1 MSFLLY
7 GRRASGCGAGGL
19 LADAEDDELRGLHRR
34 DADEDDEP
42 AVVDVGLGH
51 RGLPHLDE
59 ERLLGRVPEERA
71 VPPDAGEEVREAAAD
86 RGPQGGGVR
95 LEDRELRAP
104 LDRLLDEEEEPPD
117 RDIDP

>member
-51 RGLPHLDE
+51 RGLAHLDE

-71 VPPDAGEEVREAAAD
+71 VPPDAGEGGREAAAD
-86 RGPQGGGVR
+86 GGPQGGGVR
-95 LEDRELRAP
+95 LESLEPRAP
-104 LDRLLDEEEEPPD
+104 RYRRLE
-117 RDIDP
+117 